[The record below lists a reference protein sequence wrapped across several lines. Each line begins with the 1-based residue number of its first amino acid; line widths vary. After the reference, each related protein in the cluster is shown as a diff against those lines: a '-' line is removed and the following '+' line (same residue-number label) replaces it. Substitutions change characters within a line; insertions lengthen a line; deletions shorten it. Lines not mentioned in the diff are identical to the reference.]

1 MLVIKIVQRY
11 IEFPIQAEKDVLKKV
26 NINVDF

>member
-1 MLVIKIVQRY
+1 LVIKIAQRY
-11 IEFPIQAEKDVLKKV
+11 IEFPIRAEKVVLKKV

>member
-11 IEFPIQAEKDVLKKV
+11 IDFPIPVKKDTLKKV